1 MYCNCQE
8 EIVFIA
14 AKADFYNVVEK
25 TDFDNKLEKL
35 NEKVTSKKTK
45 HVEAEKQ
52 KLTNLTN
59 KIAQI

>member
-1 MYCNCQE
+1 M
-8 EIVFIA
+8 VFIA
-14 AKADFYNVVEK
+14 AKTDFYNVVEK
-25 TDFDNKLEKL
+25 TDFDDKLKKL

-45 HVEAEKQ
+45 HVEAEKK